1 MSLCPIFKFSNHTN
15 PGFSQIVKGKGGLA
29 KSIQKKVYLILLS
42 SIKIIQPKFHP
53 MLPKFLLADNSQ
65 VLPDTIFIIHTEQPR
80 FIVGCDLEG
89 FNVDQEIHWIDEEP
103 GSADLIAE
111 LLEQAEEFMELEL
124 EYEEEMDK
132 LEEEN

>member
-1 MSLCPIFKFSNHTN
+1 MSAVETLRIISIFD
-15 PGFSQIVKGKGGLA
+15 
-29 KSIQKKVYLILLS
+29 LLS
-42 SIKIIQPKFHP
+42 NLWLTTQKNNE

-65 VLPDTIFIIHTEQPR
+65 VLPDTIFIIHTEEPR

-103 GSADLIAE
+103 DSGDLKAE

-124 EYEEEMDK
+124 EYEDELDK
-132 LEEEN
+132 LEEESDN

>member
-1 MSLCPIFKFSNHTN
+1 
-15 PGFSQIVKGKGGLA
+15 
-29 KSIQKKVYLILLS
+29 
-42 SIKIIQPKFHP
+42 

-65 VLPDTIFIIHTEQPR
+65 VLPDTIFIIHTEPPR

-103 GSADLIAE
+103 ESADLKAE

-124 EYEEEMDK
+124 EYEEELDK
-132 LEEEN
+132 LEEDSDNS

>member
-1 MSLCPIFKFSNHTN
+1 
-15 PGFSQIVKGKGGLA
+15 
-29 KSIQKKVYLILLS
+29 
-42 SIKIIQPKFHP
+42 

-89 FNVDQEIHWIDEEP
+89 FNVDQEIHWLDEEP
-103 GSADLIAE
+103 ESEELKAD

-124 EYEEEMDK
+124 EYEEELDK
-132 LEEEN
+132 LDEEAAD

>member
-1 MSLCPIFKFSNHTN
+1 MILPVLPIQNFKN
-15 PGFSQIVKGKGGLA
+15 
-29 KSIQKKVYLILLS
+29 
-42 SIKIIQPKFHP
+42 

-103 GSADLIAE
+103 DSNELKTE

-124 EYEEEMDK
+124 EYEEELDK
-132 LEEEN
+132 LDDETEN

>member
-1 MSLCPIFKFSNHTN
+1 MLLKLFELF
-15 PGFSQIVKGKGGLA
+15 L
-29 KSIQKKVYLILLS
+29 YLIYYPTIGWLH
-42 SIKIIQPKFHP
+42 KKGHK

-65 VLPDTIFIIHTEQPR
+65 VLPDTIFIIHTEEPR

-103 GSADLIAE
+103 DSADLKAE

-124 EYEEEMDK
+124 DYEEELDK
-132 LEEEN
+132 LEEESDN

>member
-1 MSLCPIFKFSNHTN
+1 VIPLHPKKKLSVPLAETVQKKHLYLGYYLNHPCPFKFKT
-15 PGFSQIVKGKGGLA
+15 
-29 KSIQKKVYLILLS
+29 
-42 SIKIIQPKFHP
+42 

-65 VLPDTIFIIHTEQPR
+65 VLPDTIFIIHTEAPR

-103 GSADLIAE
+103 ESADLKAE

-124 EYEEEMDK
+124 DYEEELDK
-132 LEEEN
+132 LDEEEDK